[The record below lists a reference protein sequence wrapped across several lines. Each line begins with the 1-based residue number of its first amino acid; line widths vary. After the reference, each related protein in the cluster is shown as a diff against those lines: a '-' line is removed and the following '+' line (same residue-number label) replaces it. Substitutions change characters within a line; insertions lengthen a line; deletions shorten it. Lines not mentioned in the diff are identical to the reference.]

1 MAGVHETLKLVQGL
15 YERMIASA
23 DRAEQEA
30 EKIYKARVEVDQ
42 AIARTG
48 GLEERVERAD
58 GALGKAIK
66 TETQNFKRW
75 AFFKMG
81 VLAGCVGGLVTVWA
95 FLLHILSL
103 REALELLGLR

>member
-1 MAGVHETLKLVQGL
+1 
-15 YERMIASA
+15 MIASA

-42 AIARTG
+42 AIAWMG
-48 GLEERVERAD
+48 VIEERVERAYN
-58 GALGKAIK
+58 ALDKAIK

-81 VLAGCVGGLVTVWA
+81 VLAGCVGGLVALLA
-95 FLLHILSL
+95 FLLLILGL

>member
-42 AIARTG
+42 AIARMG
-48 GLEERVERAD
+48 GLEERAD